1 MRAEGGAP
9 AHTRVVYL
17 CVRGHLL
24 HIVMAVKVQKTPALS
39 ELKKKKKSKRSIK
52 SSVFRKVGFGS
63 CINPWHRTNGKMSS
77 PGLEWVTKGHIV
89 LQARVLELVL
99 A

>member
-9 AHTRVVYL
+9 AHTHVVYL

-39 ELKKKKKSKRSIK
+39 ELKKKKKVKDPLSR
-52 SSVFRKVGFGS
+52 VFL
-63 CINPWHRTNGKMSS
+63 GK
-77 PGLEWVTKGHIV
+77 
-89 LQARVLELVL
+89 L
-99 A
+99 ALGAI